1 MVVWD
6 SNGQKHLV
14 KSVWSRRVIKVQG
27 TLPPAFAL
35 TLLELSWDATSQTA
49 WVDDSSVVLPHRIS
63 RVDSL
68 TGVTEL
74 CAGLGGVLTGLEKA
88 GCSIKINNDLRE
100 TFTTFLN
107 RDRSQ
112 HTGCEDIDSPATSSK
127 IHAWSP
133 DSSILTAGFNCQP
146 WRKRGDQ
153 RRLKLSTRVVESGI
167 DPQVTALIK
176 KIFFST
182 RCFEIDEQAI
192 IGVTEANTT
201 LAVPLAFVEAEPAP
215 VVFPSASGSFA
226 RDIYTWFWRTFHP
239 LEGTAVWV
247 SSRQLLLIYHQI
259 TGRFGCYRTKS
270 DGRWHQFQQTN
281 LDTFDFCNAATD
293 CSPFARAIV
302 KLSARQRRPSGVAD
316 WRWLHLDIPIALIY
330 AVDRLLERH
339 RVSPTLFVP
348 KAFRGFRV
356 AFHCHCV
363 SAEEGK
369 RS

>member
-1 MVVWD
+1 MDGCSLQLEPSWDSITSGSKVSFLCEVVVWD

-127 IHAWSP
+127 IHAWSL

-153 RRLKLSTRVVESGI
+153 RRLKLSRRVVESGI
-167 DPQVTALIK
+167 DPKVTALIK

-215 VVFPSASGSFA
+215 VVSPSASGSFA
-226 RDIYTWFWRTFHP
+226 RDIYTAWFWRT
-239 LEGTAVWV
+239 
-247 SSRQLLLIYHQI
+247 SS
-259 TGRFGCYRTKS
+259 TGGYRS
-270 DGRWHQFQQTN
+270 LG
-281 LDTFDFCNAATD
+281 L
-293 CSPFARAIV
+293 
-302 KLSARQRRPSGVAD
+302 
-316 WRWLHLDIPIALIY
+316 
-330 AVDRLLERH
+330 
-339 RVSPTLFVP
+339 
-348 KAFRGFRV
+348 
-356 AFHCHCV
+356 
-363 SAEEGK
+363 
-369 RS
+369 